1 MSLHVCHAMQP
12 ILFDSLL
19 SVRIVH
25 TLPSEGIGCV
35 LSFRIRITRSVN
47 FFALFFFSSADIFLN
62 KNDDFTYNKMGRQRV

>member
-1 MSLHVCHAMQP
+1 MQCNLYYL
-12 ILFDSLL
+12 IL

-35 LSFRIRITRSVN
+35 LSFRIRSTHSVN
-47 FFALFFFSSADIFLN
+47 FFALIFCLLQIFFLN